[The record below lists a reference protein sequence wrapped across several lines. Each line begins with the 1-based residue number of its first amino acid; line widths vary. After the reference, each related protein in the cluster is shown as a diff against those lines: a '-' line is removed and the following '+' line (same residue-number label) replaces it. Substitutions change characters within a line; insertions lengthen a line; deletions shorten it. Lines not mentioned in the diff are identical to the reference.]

1 MKIKQQQKRKILE
14 GKMGKSFMTPKWKLL
29 TKKSRQ

>member
-1 MKIKQQQKRKILE
+1 MKIKQQKRKILE
-14 GKMGKSFMTPKWKLL
+14 GKMGKSFITPKWKLQ